1 MESHKATNGENMN
14 SRDEGQHIAEQP
26 VENVEKIEC
35 AESDKNH
42 SISIAEAKDNF
53 NLGSIFCKYCNK
65 LCQK

>member
-1 MESHKATNGENMN
+1 MN